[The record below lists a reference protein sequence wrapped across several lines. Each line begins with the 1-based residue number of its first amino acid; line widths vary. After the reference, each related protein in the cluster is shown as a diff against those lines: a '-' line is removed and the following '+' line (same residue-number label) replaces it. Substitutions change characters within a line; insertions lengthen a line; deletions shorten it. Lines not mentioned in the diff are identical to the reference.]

1 MTTSEKIQ
9 EVRTKRDNLLLERNN
24 ALLAQNYT
32 RAEEILGLIA
42 PLTVELNEL
51 LKKQWEKVA

>member
-9 EVRTKRDNLLLERNN
+9 EVRTKRDDLLTERNN

-32 RAEEILGLIA
+32 RADEILGLIA

>member
-9 EVRTKRDNLLLERNN
+9 EVRTKRDDLLTERSN
-24 ALLAQNYT
+24 ALLDQNYE

-42 PLTVELNEL
+42 PLTIELNEL
-51 LKKQWEKVA
+51 LKKDWDKVA